1 MGFAGLSSADAD
13 QVHIRYSNNGY
24 YEIQM
29 PGATWEQLGF
39 AKGTIP
45 ADPAFATDF
54 QPVSAPQNGASLI
67 TSISRTQ
74 GYNYSE
80 MAGWFD
86 PSGKFGELA
95 FGAATPAGQVPEAGS
110 ATYQG
115 LVNGTSDV
123 VGFDSFDGHF
133 RAPVSG
139 TVGLNF
145 DFAKGTLDGSMT
157 LSLNDGHPNDLGK
170 FDFKDTVF
178 SVGSTTYS
186 GVFDTNVAGSNFFLG
201 KFTGPSAQETIG
213 AWALPFHFSGDNQ
226 AHQAFGA
233 WIAKKP

>member
-1 MGFAGLSSADAD
+1 MEGTMSKRNPYLLAAASALTLSLGACGGGGGGGVESIPPPPPPPPPPSSPLTPQQVAIFPNPTPQTFASVGVAATETGSGATMGFAGLSSADAD

-45 ADPAFATDF
+45 ADPAFASDF

-133 RAPVSG
+133 RAP
-139 TVGLNF
+139 
-145 DFAKGTLDGSMT
+145 
-157 LSLNDGHPNDLGK
+157 
-170 FDFKDTVF
+170 
-178 SVGSTTYS
+178 
-186 GVFDTNVAGSNFFLG
+186 
-201 KFTGPSAQETIG
+201 
-213 AWALPFHFSGDNQ
+213 
-226 AHQAFGA
+226 
-233 WIAKKP
+233 